1 MTGERG
7 VALYL
12 DPASHHFLGDRL
24 FDLEMT
30 PLGGEKI
37 RAPYAALRAYLT
49 ERGIPVHTADLLGAG
64 AAGGRKLYVSFGML
78 DRYRRLAR
86 RADTVLSAFIAM
98 ECPVVEPSLYR
109 ALPRLAPHFK
119 RLLSWSDGES
129 LEPYVGARL
138 HFESFRWPQSFSAVS
153 EPSWS
158 NADRG
163 FLVMIN
169 ANKLP
174 RLTQGELYT
183 KRLEAIEYFHRYREI
198 DLYGPNWAHMPY
210 RVGKTWM
217 PATAQR
223 LVRALWDAR
232 QRVWPIPLYAAAAQ
246 ASRGPVRSKIETLGR
261 YHFCL
266 CFENMVLKG
275 WTTEKL
281 FDCLF
286 AGTIPV
292 YWGATDV
299 EAWVPPECFVD
310 MRRFRDFGELREFL
324 HGLTQAERSRYREAG
339 RAFVDSPGFRPFSIE
354 SFIDLFR
361 RLIRE
366 DAGLVV

>member
-1 MTGERG
+1 
-7 VALYL
+7 
-12 DPASHHFLGDRL
+12 
-24 FDLEMT
+24 
-30 PLGGEKI
+30 
-37 RAPYAALRAYLT
+37 
-49 ERGIPVHTADLLGAG
+49 
-64 AAGGRKLYVSFGML
+64 
-78 DRYRRLAR
+78 
-86 RADTVLSAFIAM
+86 
-98 ECPVVEPSLYR
+98 
-109 ALPRLAPHFK
+109 
-119 RLLSWSDGES
+119 
-129 LEPYVGARL
+129 
-138 HFESFRWPQSFSAVS
+138 VS